1 MQPDMNGP
9 QLDDIPGE
17 TTRDPQRLSEIVRSL
32 AGRPDMTIGEI
43 VNLFGERAFG
53 ALIFIFAVPNILPTP
68 PGTSALLGLPL
79 IFLTWQ
85 LAAGRQSLWLPHTLR
100 DRIVSGEFLSRVA
113 TGATPVLASI
123 ERVLSPRLSFLVLSN
138 TAERAI
144 GIVSLCLAVLLFLPI
159 PFANILPAASMAL
172 LAIGLAERDGIAV
185 MIGYSMAAASL
196 AILTLIWATVYAIL
210 LAILKLISGQ

>member
-113 TGATPVLASI
+113 TGAAPVLASI

-185 MIGYSMAAASL
+185 MTGYSMAAASL

>member
-113 TGATPVLASI
+113 TGAAPVLASI

>member
-185 MIGYSMAAASL
+185 MTGYSMAAASL